1 MNNLIEIRLKN
12 DLAEIEKVSKV
23 IEELGESHNLS
34 MKVVMD
40 MNLAAD
46 EIITNIISYGY
57 DDSNEHIIIVR
68 IFFKENYILAEIE
81 DDAKLFNPLSLPEAD
96 TSTSIEEKSI
106 GGLGIHLVRNL
117 MDKLEYRNTGNKN
130 ILLFGKEIK

>member
-1 MNNLIEIRLKN
+1 MDNIIEIRLKN
-12 DLAEIEKVSKV
+12 NLAEIEKVSKI

-57 DDSNEHIIIVR
+57 EDIDEHIIIVR
-68 IFFKENYILAEIE
+68 IYFKENYIIAEVE
-81 DDAKLFNPLSLPEAD
+81 DDAKLFNPLSIPDAD
-96 TSTSIEEKSI
+96 TSTSLEEKSI

-117 MDKLEYRNTGNKN
+117 MDKLEYIDSGNKN